1 MPKKALLVVD
11 VQNDF
16 CPGGNLAVPGGDEV
30 VPVINGISGKF
41 PLAVATKD
49 WHPAGHISLLSSHP
63 GRQAMETVE
72 INGIQQTIWPDHC
85 VQNSEGARLH
95 PDLDL
100 TGVHC
105 ILHKGYKSGLDSYSA
120 FFENDHDTPTGLSF
134 YLQGLGVRDIYVSG
148 LAENVCVFAT
158 AVDAVKLGFTVYVV
172 ADAVRGVDIPPG
184 SVDQARKRMKEQ
196 GIRYIFSGDIP
207 AS

>member
-1 MPKKALLVVD
+1 MPNNALLIVD

-16 CPGGNLAVPGGDEV
+16 CPGGNLAVSGGDEV
-30 VPVINGISGKF
+30 VPVINSIAGKF

-72 INGIQQTIWPDHC
+72 INGIEQTIWPDHC
-85 VQNSEGARLH
+85 VQNTEGARLH
-95 PDLDL
+95 PGLDL
-100 TGVHC
+100 SGVHC

-120 FFENDHDTPTGLSF
+120 FFENDHSTPTGLSF
-134 YLQGLGVRDIYVSG
+134 YLRGLGVRDVYVSG
-148 LAENVCVFAT
+148 LAEDVCVFAT
-158 AVDAVKLGFTVYVV
+158 AMDAEKLGFAVYVV
-172 ADAVRGVDIPPG
+172 ADAVRGVDIPEG
-184 SVDQARKRMKEQ
+184 SADHARKRMKER
-196 GIRYIFSGDIP
+196 GVLYISVGDIP